1 MSGQQ
6 QGQYLLDAPQAPVP
20 PGVEING
27 YQQTVERT
35 PRGYRI
41 DVEVSAP
48 PLRVRIPFRPG
59 LLPRSL
65 GLPPE
70 VARGLRESLA
80 GCQRADEA
88 VEAVLLY
95 LRTHLH
101 YASRPDFTESIP
113 KIFERGEASCVG
125 LTAAACGILNALGIH
140 SREVVGILLPSG
152 TSSVRLEGGMLHAW
166 VEVDYG
172 ESNRVYCDVLR
183 SSGWVSA
190 EYIVLRSG
198 EGLSVG
204 TLARYTG
211 ATLTRLEFR
220 DRLFYEPAPGKACV
234 LWKRPEQSSFTGTLL
249 SGKLL
254 GPMDAPL
261 TGQAELIGGGASTSM
276 PLWEGNFF
284 FRDLEPGR
292 YRLVLRPTGGP
303 PVEAPITLG
312 PMDKRSLVFY
322 SRNGGARGLRSV
334 P

>member
-1 MSGQQ
+1 MS
-6 QGQYLLDAPQAPVP
+6 
-20 PGVEING
+20 ING
-27 YQQTVERT
+27 YRQTVDRT
-35 PRGYRI
+35 SSGYRI
-41 DVEVSAP
+41 QVDVSAP

-70 VARGLRESLA
+70 AARGLQKSLA

-113 KIFERGEASCVG
+113 KIFESGEASCVG

-152 TSSVRLEGGMLHAW
+152 ASSVRLEGGMLHAW
-166 VEVDYG
+166 IEVDYG
-172 ESNRVYCDVLR
+172 EANRVYCDALR

-190 EYIVLRSG
+190 EYIVLRTG

-204 TLARYTG
+204 ALARYTG
-211 ATLTRLEFR
+211 ATLTRLDFR
-220 DRLFYEPAPGKACV
+220 DRLFYEPAPGKSCV
-234 LWKRPEQSSFTGTLL
+234 LWKRPEQSSFTGTLV

-254 GPMDAPL
+254 GVMDAPL
-261 TGQAELIGGGASTSM
+261 AGRAELIGGGASTSM

-292 YRLVLRPTGGP
+292 YRLVLHPTGGP
-303 PVEAPITLG
+303 PLEALITLG